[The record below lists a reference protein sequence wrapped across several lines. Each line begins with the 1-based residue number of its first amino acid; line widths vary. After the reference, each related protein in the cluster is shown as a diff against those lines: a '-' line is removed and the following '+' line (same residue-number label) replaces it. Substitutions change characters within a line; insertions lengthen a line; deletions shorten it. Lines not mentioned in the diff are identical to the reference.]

1 MRSLIL
7 FANAA
12 ISVIAVVLTN
22 FSIPLGVAIGI
33 HPSPKRATRS
43 KAFLELP
50 PTHIGGEEWPSRRIG
65 VGNEMILLASKLY
78 PFAETGFP
86 VQAFFIISM
95 WSSNNWPLF
104 S

>member
-7 FANAA
+7 FAKAV

-50 PTHIGGEEWPSRRIG
+50 PTHIGGEG
-65 VGNEMILLASKLY
+65 
-78 PFAETGFP
+78 
-86 VQAFFIISM
+86 
-95 WSSNNWPLF
+95 
-104 S
+104 

>member
-7 FANAA
+7 FANAV

-50 PTHIGGEEWPSRRIG
+50 PIHIGGEESPSLRTG
-65 VGNEMILLASKLY
+65 VGNEIIFLASKLY
-78 PFAETGFP
+78 PFSETGFP
-86 VQAFFIISM
+86 VQACFSISI
-95 WSSNNWPLF
+95 
-104 S
+104 